1 MSWTRSHLHQM
12 SDVRRYFSVSSQP
25 GLSQEVREQFLNH
38 LSFPDFWLF
47 TPCWFCCCAIST
59 EQEVNAAEQKTLD
72 AEEKLVAVEQKL
84 LDAEEKLAAVEQK
97 LLDTEKAWDNATEGS
112 DMKAH
117 YFRRMESAQRGV
129 ESAQRGVESA
139 QKAVDHYSSKLF
151 GLDSNREVI
160 CHSLTH
166 SLTH

>member
-1 MSWTRSHLHQM
+1 M

-139 QKAVDHYSSKLF
+139 QRGVESAQKAVDHYSSKLF

>member
-1 MSWTRSHLHQM
+1 M

-72 AEEKLVAVEQKL
+72 AEEKL
-84 LDAEEKLAAVEQK
+84 AAVEQK

-129 ESAQRGVESA
+129 ESAQ
-139 QKAVDHYSSKLF
+139 KAVDHYSSKLF